1 MTKPRINAF
10 NSKVAELH
18 FYYFDKIV
26 IKSYILLSEHTPTT
40 KQQKNMINSYYN
52 LTIDSTLRNT
62 NANAPS
68 SPTVKVFV
76 GLLNALQ
83 IRSTYVYVLE

>member
-1 MTKPRINAF
+1 MTKPQINAF
-10 NSKVAELH
+10 YSKVAEIH
-18 FYYFDKIV
+18 FNFFDKIV

-40 KQQKNMINSYYN
+40 KKNINCHFN
-52 LTIDSTLRNT
+52 LKIDSTLRNT

-68 SPTVKVFV
+68 SPNVKVFV

-83 IRSTYVYVLE
+83 IRSICT